1 MKGKPA
7 ILGGL
12 VPLLSMAAALL
23 VLSVPPARADD
34 ELLSPQRL
42 SLLLLKAISYDTKLK
57 ERAGASVNIGVI
69 ARKGDSADTACPEIS
84 AALSEQAKTTTVA
97 GLPVRILDFVYSDEA
112 ALEARFRELRPAAV
126 LLCPGA
132 AASIGEISAVTR
144 KLSVVSVATGR
155 ETVEKGAALGLTSKG
170 SKPVILVNVTAAR
183 SEGAEFGVELLR
195 LAEVV
200 K

>member
-12 VPLLSMAAALL
+12 MPLLAMAA
-23 VLSVPPARADD
+23 VSVVFSASPVSADE

-42 SLLLLKAISYDTKLK
+42 SLLLLKTISYDAKLK
-57 ERAGASVNIGVI
+57 DRAGSAVNIGVI
-69 ARKGDSADTACPEIS
+69 ARKGDSADAACPGIS

-97 GLPVRILDFVYSDEA
+97 GLPVKIMDITYGDEA
-112 ALEARFRELRPAAV
+112 AFEARLRELRPAAV

-132 AASIGEISAVTR
+132 AASVAEITAVTR

-155 ETVEKGAALGLTSKG
+155 EAVEKGAALGLTSKG
-170 SKPVILVNVTAAR
+170 SKPVILVNLAASR
-183 SEGAEFGVELLR
+183 GEGAEFGVELLR